1 MIPAFFTFLCT
12 VFKHYIFLSSYGD
25 DIVMAGF
32 EGTATSL
39 DNGNFDMTNV
49 GTVGRVE
56 VAKKGIVVLNNFMYT
71 IREFEVSW
79 HIFTKDF
86 HYHFANSTI
95 VVTGCTRRLFLQLHW
110 M

>member
-1 MIPAFFTFLCT
+1 MSHPYDFSLFLLFVHSQLT
-12 VFKHYIFLSSYGD
+12 LNIVPFLSTSSYGD

-32 EGTATSL
+32 EGSATSL

-71 IREFEVSW
+71 IREFEVS
-79 HIFTKDF
+79 
-86 HYHFANSTI
+86 
-95 VVTGCTRRLFLQLHW
+95 
-110 M
+110 

>member
-71 IREFEVSW
+71 IREFEVS
-79 HIFTKDF
+79 
-86 HYHFANSTI
+86 
-95 VVTGCTRRLFLQLHW
+95 
-110 M
+110 